1 MEITKA
7 VAEYVADA
15 SLEAF
20 PPEAVYVAK
29 AGITDALGCM
39 LAGSREPLAD
49 IVSRF
54 IVASGGEPRATVVG
68 RGFKTSASEAAL
80 VNGST
85 AHALDYDD
93 ITWPMKGHPSAVLLP
108 AVLALGEEEEA
119 TGRDVLLAH
128 MVGFEVACNI
138 GAAMS
143 ADYYDDLGW
152 HPTGP
157 LGALGAAAAA
167 ASLLKLDSEQTAMAL
182 SLAASLAGGLRQ
194 NFGTMTKPFH
204 AGLASRNGVSA
215 ARLVQ
220 AGLTASAEGIE
231 GRFGSLR
238 AFSGG
243 GGYDDAKA
251 LEKLGNNSYLVDDGL
266 DVKKYPCCGSTHPAL
281 DALFMLLHMQNVDPA
296 QVERVEVRVDFGP
309 PRSLIHHRPKTT
321 LEGKFSMEYC
331 IAAALLDG
339 KVGLGSF
346 SGRAGDAATSAGAN
360 TKSPYGPQSGV
371 RGQAQLDRGVY
382 RSPDMP
388 EGGPLSRPGCP
399 PRDAGFSSGSDDGRV
414 EGQVQG
420 LCRGSPGRQRGGA
433 RAHHAGEHRYAGRTG
448 PTYGDGASLI
458 RRRGT
463 GFAGPHSGS
472 GFRPAQVYHEY
483 PVLMRQ
489 VLLD

>member
-119 TGRDVLLAH
+119 TGRDVLLAY

-231 GRFGSLR
+231 GRFGFLR

-281 DALFMLLHMQNVDPA
+281 DALFMLLHRQNVDPA
-296 QVERVEVRVDFGP
+296 QVERVEVRVDFDP

-346 SGRAGDAATSAGAN
+346 SDEQVTRPQARELIPRVHMVRNPGFEGKPSLTEGYTEVRICLKEGRFLD
-360 TKSPYGPQSGV
+360 QGV
-371 RGQAQLDRGVY
+371 HRETQGSLRGVTMDEL
-382 RSPDMP
+382 RAKFRDCAAVVLAGSEVERVLTMLESIDTLD
-388 EGGPLSRPGCP
+388 GLDPLMEM
-399 PRDAGFSSGSDDGRV
+399 V
-414 EGQVQG
+414 
-420 LCRGSPGRQRGGA
+420 
-433 RAHHAGEHRYAGRTG
+433 RA
-448 PTYGDGASLI
+448 
-458 RRRGT
+458 
-463 GFAGPHSGS
+463 
-472 GFRPAQVYHEY
+472 
-483 PVLMRQ
+483 
-489 VLLD
+489 